1 MGLYEIRLPIKRDFK
16 PRQGGIIGAFMLGL
30 FFGLVSSP
38 CATPVMVVLLTVVT
52 GKGQVL
58 YGIMLMFS
66 YAVGHCLLM
75 LVAGTFTGFVESFA
89 KTRGVLNFSNW
100 SRKVSGFIISLA
112 GAWFIWQAF

>member
-1 MGLYEIRLPIKRDFK
+1 MLGLGL
-16 PRQGGIIGAFMLGL
+16 LGL

-75 LVAGTFTGFVESFA
+75 LVAGTFTGFVEAFA
-89 KTRGVLNFSNW
+89 KSRGIANISIW
-100 SRKVSGFIISLA
+100 SRKISGCVISLA